1 MKLLLAIPQ
10 NQRLN
15 SFKNLFTRNLMSKN
29 LLFIAPLPPPID
41 GQSKASAEALKA
53 FNELGWSINVLNTG
67 RTIVRRS
74 FGTELRRILE
84 VFNFLYKIFSGAKN
98 ADVIYLSLSESY
110 LGNIKDLLIYCLIRK
125 NLKNTVI
132 HMLGGSGMDILLNKN
147 KFTSWLNGYFMR
159 QMNAVIVEGERGK
172 SIFKKYFT
180 PDQIKILHN
189 FADEYLH
196 STTEEVAVR
205 FTDQNQLNILYLS
218 NLLSGKGYVELLDAF
233 RALPLGTRRKMT
245 LTFVGGFQDDA
256 KRQDFLAQINN
267 EVDIKYLGNFIDGT
281 DKKELYLKSHI
292 FCLPTYYPYEGQPI
306 SILEAYATGCVVIT
320 TAHAGIQDIFKDL
333 INGFFVQKKNSIDIV
348 RALEFSLANRNKLP
362 DISYNNLFEASRL
375 YRSKAYR
382 ENVKRIFSK
391 FSN

>member
-1 MKLLLAIPQ
+1 
-10 NQRLN
+10 
-15 SFKNLFTRNLMSKN
+15 MSKN

-67 RTIVRRS
+67 RAIVRRS
-74 FGTELRRILE
+74 FGTELSRILE

-125 NLKNTVI
+125 NLKTTVI

-180 PDQIKILHN
+180 PDQIKVLHN

-196 STTEEVAVR
+196 STMEEVSLR
-205 FTDQNQLNILYLS
+205 FANHNQLNILYLS

-267 EVDIKYLGNFIDGT
+267 EVDIKYLGNFIDGA
-281 DKKELYLKSHI
+281 DKKKLYLKSHI

-320 TAHAGIQDIFKDL
+320 TAHAGIPDVFTDRV
-333 INGFFVQKKNSIDIV
+333 NGFLVKKQDSNDLSRV
-348 RALEFSLANRNKLP
+348 LEFAVSTKETLCDLAY
-362 DISYNNLFEASRL
+362 INLSVASRL
-375 YRSKAYR
+375 YRSQAYR
-382 ENVKRIFSK
+382 ENVKLIFS
-391 FSN
+391 NP

>member
-1 MKLLLAIPQ
+1 
-10 NQRLN
+10 
-15 SFKNLFTRNLMSKN
+15 
-29 LLFIAPLPPPID
+29 
-41 GQSKASAEALKA
+41 
-53 FNELGWSINVLNTG
+53 
-67 RTIVRRS
+67 
-74 FGTELRRILE
+74 
-84 VFNFLYKIFSGAKN
+84 
-98 ADVIYLSLSESY
+98 
-110 LGNIKDLLIYCLIRK
+110 
-125 NLKNTVI
+125 
-132 HMLGGSGMDILLNKN
+132 
-147 KFTSWLNGYFMR
+147 
-159 QMNAVIVEGERGK
+159 MNAVIVEGERGK